1 MKISEQDGA
10 VTFDVRV
17 VPRSSKSEIV
27 GEIDGVIK
35 IKLKAP
41 PVDGAANEEL
51 VRLISKELELSRSSI
66 GVVAGHAS
74 RQKRVRI
81 IGRSAA
87 EVTKALSAKT

>member
-41 PVDGAANEEL
+41 PVNGAANEEL
-51 VRLISKELELSRSSI
+51 VRLISKELEISRLSVDI
-66 GVVAGHAS
+66 ITGHAS
-74 RQKRVRI
+74 KQKRVRI
-81 IGRSAA
+81 TGLSAD
-87 EVTKALSAKT
+87 EVIKVLSAKT